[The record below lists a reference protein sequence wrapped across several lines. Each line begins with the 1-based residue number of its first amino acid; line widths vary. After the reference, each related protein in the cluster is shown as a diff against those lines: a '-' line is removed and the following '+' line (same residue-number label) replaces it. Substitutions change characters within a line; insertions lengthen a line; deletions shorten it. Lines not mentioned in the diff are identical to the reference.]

1 MKRSQFKKAFQQQ
14 RQEDIKAMGNKLLN
28 NSRPAIAKL
37 KSFGNTL
44 WDNRYDIALGAV
56 ALAMGDMMS
65 TVDDIEQLSGVTL
78 SELADDGVIDLM
90 PGTNSRA

>member
-1 MKRSQFKKAFQQQ
+1 MNKSQFRKAFQQQ
-14 RQEDIKAMGNKLLN
+14 RKEDIKDMGNKLLN
-28 NSRPAIAKL
+28 NSRPTIDKL

-78 SELADDGVIDLM
+78 AELADDGVIDLM
-90 PGTNSRA
+90 PGTTS

>member
-1 MKRSQFKKAFQQQ
+1 MDKSQFKKAFQQQ
-14 RQEDIKAMGNKLLN
+14 RQEDIKAMGNKILN
-28 NSRPAIAKL
+28 NSRPTIDKL

-78 SELADDGVIDLM
+78 AELADDGVIDLM
-90 PGTNSRA
+90 PGTNS

>member
-1 MKRSQFKKAFQQQ
+1 MDKSQFKKAFQQQ
-14 RQEDIKAMGNKLLN
+14 RKEDIKAMGNKILN
-28 NSRPAIAKL
+28 NSRPTIDKF

-44 WDNRYDIALGAV
+44 WNNRYDIALGAV

-78 SELADDGVIDLM
+78 AELADDGVIDM
-90 PGTNSRA
+90 VPGTNS